1 MYFGYFLG
9 PEHIQKTTFASMNQ
23 YFNDKSI
30 IFLTKV
36 NFDNR
41 SLLGNKCIGIF
52 NGFKSP
58 VFVTNIEFVLL
69 YDYKDMNSS
78 CKKW

>member
-36 NFDNR
+36 NFDNFKETNR
-41 SLLGNKCIGIF
+41 HIF
-52 NGFKSP
+52 KMVIFSKFFGDLMSHIIREYADEEMK
-58 VFVTNIEFVLL
+58 
-69 YDYKDMNSS
+69 
-78 CKKW
+78 

>member
-1 MYFGYFLG
+1 MYSVLYLDDFLG

-36 NFDNR
+36 NFDNFKET
-41 SLLGNKCIGIF
+41 SCCHIF
-52 NGFKSP
+52 KMVIFSKFFGDLI
-58 VFVTNIEFVLL
+58 TYIIRE
-69 YDYKDMNSS
+69 YAG
-78 CKKW
+78 KKMK